1 MVTLRNPEGLALA
14 KDGEEVAVEMEGDA
28 TDVKVRWSK
37 VEDGKGGEKDGMYE
51 WVCGTVVAGK
61 EVKFE
66 AEWDIKSPANVRW
79 EEKPNAQ

>member
-1 MVTLRNPEGLALA
+1 MRKPDGLALA
-14 KDGEEVAVEMEGDA
+14 KADDEVAVALEDA
-28 TDVKVRWSK
+28 SEVKEAKIRWGK